1 MYWLLPRS
9 HCAARAPHERA
20 GVRFS
25 STDDGPLPQG
35 AAARLLLV
43 WMHLEAQRTKSPTL
57 ALGHSLEAFARS
69 LDLDAAALAGQ
80 AGRLCACTV
89 SHEGATGPMATPV
102 PGPALR
108 LGTALHEAFRRHPLE
123 VSAPCLRDLSTAVH
137 LLDYYLRKCYTREYY
152 RVDLTMPG
160 VRELL
165 RLGPEAGSLYR
176 ALSAVWRAASPGPGS
191 GWARLYQECAER
203 PSPAPTERELL
214 DFRNNASGDQL
225 AVFVVETRFLFEE
238 RRARLQALLY
248 AG

>member
-123 VSAPCLRDLSTAVH
+123 VSAPCLRDL
-137 LLDYYLRKCYTREYY
+137 RE
-152 RVDLTMPG
+152 RAPAGWVGHPG
-160 VRELL
+160 A
-165 RLGPEAGSLYR
+165 PT
-176 ALSAVWRAASPGPGS
+176 LSHRGAA
-191 GWARLYQECAER
+191 ARLR
-203 PSPAPTERELL
+203 PNHGAPSR
-214 DFRNNASGDQL
+214 GD
-225 AVFVVETRFLFEE
+225 T
-238 RRARLQALLY
+238 
-248 AG
+248 